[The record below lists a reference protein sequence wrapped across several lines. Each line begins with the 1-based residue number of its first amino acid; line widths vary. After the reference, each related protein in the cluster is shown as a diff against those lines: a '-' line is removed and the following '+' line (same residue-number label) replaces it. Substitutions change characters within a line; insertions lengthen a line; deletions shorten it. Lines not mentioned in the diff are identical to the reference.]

1 MKSCKSRLGPQG
13 RTRQGLGVPHGSAHC
28 PGAFGGPRNARQGDR
43 DPQAPP
49 PTPGFSFSIR
59 HHCFVWAPD
68 GHYRSLVPCCH
79 GFWFGGE
86 HVGVL
91 GKKSNEKGKS
101 GLTRV
106 CTAVFKEFLR
116 GHYTGDIKTVRT
128 YVWPLRGQMAER
140 QQSLQVAEDGK
151 NSNAGERACPASL
164 INHLGPNGPKEGH

>member
-28 PGAFGGPRNARQGDR
+28 PGAFGGSRNARQGDR
-43 DPQAPP
+43 DPQAAP

-91 GKKSNEKGKS
+91 RKKSNNKGKS

-106 CTAVFKEFLR
+106 YTAVFKEFLR
-116 GHYTGDIKTVRT
+116 GHYTGDIKQFEPTFGLYVGSRLKDSSPCRWLRTVT
-128 YVWPLRGQMAER
+128 IQT
-140 QQSLQVAEDGK
+140 QV
-151 NSNAGERACPASL
+151 
-164 INHLGPNGPKEGH
+164 KEPVQHPSSTI